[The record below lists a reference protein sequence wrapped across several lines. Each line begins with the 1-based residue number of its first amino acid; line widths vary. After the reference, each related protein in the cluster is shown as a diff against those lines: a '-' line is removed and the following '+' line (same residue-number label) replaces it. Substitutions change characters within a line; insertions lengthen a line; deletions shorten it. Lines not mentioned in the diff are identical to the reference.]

1 MTSDQLAVEFHTRFA
16 YSNGEL
22 FWKIKP
28 CAWINVGDKV
38 GSITEHGYLETKVNK
53 KVYRLHRV
61 IFLMHHGY
69 LPKLVDHINGNKQDN
84 RIENLRPAN
93 KSQNSSNA
101 KIHSRN
107 TSGIKGVS
115 FSKKTGKWVV
125 QVVKNSQN
133 IYCGSYDNLELAELI
148 SIEARDKYHGEYA
161 RA

>member
-1 MTSDQLAVEFHTRFA
+1 MTYDQLQSEFNSRFS

-22 FWKIKP
+22 FWKVKP
-28 CAWINVGDKV
+28 CAWINIGNKV
-38 GSITEHGYLETKVNK
+38 GSLTEHGYLETKINK

-107 TSGIKGVS
+107 TSGIRGVS
-115 FSKKTGKWVV
+115 FSKKTNKWVV
-125 QVVKNSQN
+125 QVVKNAKN
-133 IYCGSYDNLELAELI
+133 IYCGSYIDLELAELV
-148 SIEARDKYHGEYA
+148 SIEARNKYHGEYA
-161 RA
+161 RT